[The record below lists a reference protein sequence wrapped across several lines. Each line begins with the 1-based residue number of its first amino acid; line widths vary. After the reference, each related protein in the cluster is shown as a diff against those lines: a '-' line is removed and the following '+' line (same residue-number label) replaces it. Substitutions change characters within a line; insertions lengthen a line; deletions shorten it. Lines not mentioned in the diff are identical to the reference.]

1 MTESRFQKSKC
12 QTPTTANGEGTRKDV
27 VIVKQEDDDAA
38 ASASLA
44 RTITP
49 SADTKDDA
57 DSGDAG

>member
-12 QTPTTANGEGTRKDV
+12 QTPTIANGEGTKKDV

-44 RTITP
+44 RAMTP
-49 SADTKDDA
+49 SADTTDDA
-57 DSGDAG
+57 GNGDAG

>member
-1 MTESRFQKSKC
+1 MAESRFQKSKC
-12 QTPTTANGEGTRKDV
+12 QTPTVANGEDTKKD

-44 RTITP
+44 RTMTP

-57 DSGDAG
+57 GSGDAG